1 MKKLSTAAAVAVML
15 AGCMQA
21 TEEPEPAADAAGP
34 GPDAAPAGE
43 FTNDEE
49 RILYALGVVVAGNIA
64 QLDLSEEEFAFVA
77 DGMRDAIADTDPRV
91 DMDVYG
97 PQIEMFANERITAAM
112 AEAAAEEKAL
122 SAAFAD
128 EIAAEPGA
136 ERLDSGV
143 IIVPMTEGDGETPET
158 SDTVTVH
165 YHGTLRDGTVFDS
178 SVDRGEPA
186 TFPLGG
192 VIPCWTEG
200 VQRIA
205 VGGKAK
211 LLCPSDTAYG
221 DQGTGGI
228 PGGAAL
234 LFEVEVLSIE

>member
-1 MKKLSTAAAVAVML
+1 MKTFSTAAAVAFML

-21 TEEPEPAADAAGP
+21 TEEPEAAADAAAGT
-34 GPDAAPAGE
+34 DAAPATG

-49 RILYALGVVVAGNIA
+49 RILYALGTVVAGNFA
-64 QLDLSEEEFAFVA
+64 QLELSEDEFEFVA
-77 DGMRDAIADTDPRV
+77 DGMRDAVAGTDPRV
-91 DMDVYG
+91 DMNVYG
-97 PQIEMFANERITAAM
+97 PQIEMFANERIGAAM

-122 SAAFAD
+122 AAAFAD
-128 EIAAEPGA
+128 EVAAEAGA

-143 IIVPMTEGDGETPET
+143 IIVPMTEGDGEMPAA

-178 SVDRGEPA
+178 SVERDMPA
-186 TFPLGG
+186 TFPLSG

-234 LFEVEVLSIE
+234 LFEVELLSID